1 MIVIG
6 SLLAREK
13 FCFLKEKEW
22 SIIKYQE
29 SNVIFDLFHYF
40 CINRIIMNQ
49 TMEDV
54 IYSKGAALIIGINE
68 YDNAVKLTKAVNDAK
83 SIADALQKLNFS
95 FNLLI
100 DSDIDTCDAT
110 IEKFISELDKYDVGI
125 FYFAGHGVEIDGKNY
140 LLAKNTAIENKAGVI
155 RYSINLQEIVTKFHE
170 SRCNINI
177 FIIDACRDNPYPD
190 TRAFGTTNLAPMFA
204 PKGTIIAYST
214 SPGERAKDGGL
225 GNNSVYTGALLKHIN
240 EPGLPIEEFFKRV
253 RSSVYTLS
261 KQQQTSWEHTSL
273 IGNFSFNSGQL
284 IHSLGL
290 PYAPNAIKDK
300 DFDYSDPLIGEI
312 VKKFKSYNYYTQN
325 SALDDFERLHANQLS
340 DNQMFIIGRNI
351 LQAAVG
357 GCWQCQSFIRNRNA
371 LERYTKNNSNH
382 LLNGILFEMY
392 FDSEGHFRYRNKK
405 GYDLIDSIVEYHNCD
420 NLKVSFAFINKILLP
435 FSNRLLFYPSETP
448 LSVSLNILTQII
460 KEKEI
465 WEDVE
470 TDVCYIEAIK
480 YNNVDLLVNDGE
492 DCVEYHIPKTYD
504 SEDELKNKICEIYA
518 VPYRYLTLTFDVA
531 VGSNPIKLRGKFRYL

>member
-29 SNVIFDLFHYF
+29 SNVIFDLFRYF

-140 LLAKNTAIENKAGVI
+140 LLAKNTPIENKAGVI

-190 TRAFGTTNLAPMFA
+190 TRASGTTNLAPMFA

-261 KQQQTSWEHTSL
+261 KQQQTSWEHTS
-273 IGNFSFNSGQL
+273 
-284 IHSLGL
+284 
-290 PYAPNAIKDK
+290 
-300 DFDYSDPLIGEI
+300 YSDPLIGEI

-325 SALDDFERLHANQLS
+325 SALDDFERLHVNQLS

-420 NLKVSFAFINKILLP
+420 NLKGSFAFINKILLP

-448 LSVSLNILTQII
+448 
-460 KEKEI
+460 
-465 WEDVE
+465 
-470 TDVCYIEAIK
+470 
-480 YNNVDLLVNDGE
+480 
-492 DCVEYHIPKTYD
+492 
-504 SEDELKNKICEIYA
+504 
-518 VPYRYLTLTFDVA
+518 
-531 VGSNPIKLRGKFRYL
+531 